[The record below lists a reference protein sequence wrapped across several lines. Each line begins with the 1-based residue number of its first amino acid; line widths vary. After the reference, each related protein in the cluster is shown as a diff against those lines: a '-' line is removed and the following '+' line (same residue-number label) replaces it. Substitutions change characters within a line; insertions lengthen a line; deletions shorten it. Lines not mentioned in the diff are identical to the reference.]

1 MHSRAQSRVA
11 GSPNQTPPSPRP
23 PARRPSSLLATGR
36 TTREALARWRAAG
49 AVSLALLALSLA
61 PSVEAQ
67 SESAQARVL
76 FREARK
82 LMDKGS
88 HAEACPKLEE
98 SLRLDSGIGT
108 QFNLAHCW
116 EQVGRTA
123 SAWGLFMDVAAAAE
137 TAGQKK
143 RAKAAQQRAAALE
156 PNLMR
161 LIIEVPK
168 PSEAL
173 SVQRAGE
180 EVGAAAWGT
189 PMPIDPGSHRV
200 EASAPGKLPWS
211 QEVEL
216 LVPGETVTVVIPAL
230 EDENPA
236 PAEPVAVAQPDRAEP
251 VEQDAGSSRGWRT
264 AGTIAMAVVGVGG
277 VVTGAVFAMSSSDE
291 TAAARELCVGGDSGN
306 VCDRGAMQPGFDGG
320 VREQDELRKHR
331 DKAESDALVSYVA
344 LGVGAAAL
352 AGSAIL
358 LFTSPGSERPPSDE
372 AALELHPTLAPGLAG
387 VALGGKF

>member
-1 MHSRAQSRVA
+1 MHSPAQSRAA
-11 GSPNQTPPSPRP
+11 GSPNQTPPSDRP
-23 PARRPSSLLATGR
+23 L
-36 TTREALARWRAAG
+36 RWRATA
-49 AVSLALLALSLA
+49 AVSLALVALSLA
-61 PSVEAQ
+61 PSAEAQ

-76 FREARK
+76 FREART
-82 LMDKGS
+82 LMDKGR

-137 TAGQKK
+137 TVGQKK
-143 RAKAAQQRAAALE
+143 RARAAQQRAAALE

-168 PSEAL
+168 PSESL

-216 LVPGETVTVVIPAL
+216 LVPGETVTVVIPTL
-230 EDENPA
+230 EDKNPA
-236 PAEPVAVAQPDRAEP
+236 PPEPVAAAEPERAEP
-251 VEQDAGSSRGWRT
+251 VVERDAGSSRGWRT

-277 VVTGAVFAMSSSDE
+277 VVTGAVFAMSASDE
-291 TAAARELCVGGDSGN
+291 TAAARELCVGGEGGN
-306 VCDRGAMQPGFDGG
+306 VCDRDSALPGFDGG
-320 VREQDELRKHR
+320 VREQEELQKHR
-331 DKAESDALVSYVA
+331 DRAESDALVSYVA
-344 LGVGAAAL
+344 IGVGVAAL

-358 LFTSPGSERPPSDE
+358 LFTAPSSERPPSDE

-387 VALGGKF
+387 LTLGGKF